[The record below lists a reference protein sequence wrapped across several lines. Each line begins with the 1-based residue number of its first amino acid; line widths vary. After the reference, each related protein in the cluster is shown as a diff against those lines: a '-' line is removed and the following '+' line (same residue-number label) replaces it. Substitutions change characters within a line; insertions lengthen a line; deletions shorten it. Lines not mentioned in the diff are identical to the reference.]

1 MKSQDHSAKA
11 IHGSEPMA
19 RRKPRPRK
27 LSKIGHERRQ
37 ELIEATIRTI
47 GVNGYDA
54 VTVASICEE
63 AGFSRGLIGHYFSGK
78 DELLLE
84 SVRTVAYRLGSAIRE
99 SSQKAGRDL
108 KNGCMPLSE
117 QVSQPRVLP
126 PIMSLYGPLWLALH
140 VGHHSS
146 LVCIRRYGEI
156 TAMESAV
163 FLKAPLRSVVS

>member
-1 MKSQDHSAKA
+1 MNFFSNRCEPLPTGSGRQSAKV
-11 IHGSEPMA
+11 P
-19 RRKPRPRK
+19 K
-27 LSKIGHERRQ
+27 RQ
-37 ELIEATIRTI
+37 VAT
-47 GVNGYDA
+47 
-54 VTVASICEE
+54 
-63 AGFSRGLIGHYFSGK
+63 
-78 DELLLE
+78 
-84 SVRTVAYRLGSAIRE
+84 
-99 SSQKAGRDL
+99 L